1 MYSLLWT
8 NSYIKKENWEIQ
20 VTNNINLE
28 PKLVGDI
35 EGSFLVPAYQRGYRW
50 EDEAAM
56 LLNDI
61 DEIAE
66 GQNYSLQP
74 IVVKNIGEKKYE
86 LIDGQQRLTT
96 IFLVFRYMKQLD
108 LPFQVNFSLEF
119 ETRTDSR
126 DFLESIEDNKLD
138 IVPQNIDELFI
149 LKAYKIISK
158 WFKSQKDEA
167 LAAFNLYKKL
177 KERIH
182 IIWYEVNLNEDSV
195 ALFTR
200 LNIGRIPLR
209 NSELVKALF
218 LSRNNGID
226 DRKQLEIATEWDIIE
241 KELHNDSLWYFIT
254 NEKPEL
260 YPTRIELI
268 FNLMANK
275 QVEEREKF
283 FTFYYFDKKIKKIKE
298 SQSKSDIW
306 TEIQRYYQRLKE
318 WYENI
323 ELYHK
328 IGYLVASES
337 RSLQDLIYNSKDTT
351 KTEFQNSL
359 NKLIAES
366 IDFKK
371 DYCELSYENK
381 TDYGLITKLLLLFNV
396 ETIRQKSDE
405 TMRFPFDKH
414 KQEDW
419 SLEHIHAQ
427 QSQGLNKKEQ
437 WIEWLSL
444 HKVSLLNI
452 DKDANNDLIQDITD
466 AANDEKLTSET
477 FSELF
482 EKVTNILSEEGS
494 IDYTHSLSNLALLR
508 QSNNSALNNSTFD
521 VKRNK
526 ILEMD
531 KKSDYI
537 PVGTRRVFLKYY
549 TPSQLN
555 QMNFW
560 GKVDRDGYINEMN
573 NVLRNYLTLIEKSI
587 KS

>member
-1 MYSLLWT
+1 M
-8 NSYIKKENWEIQ
+8 
-20 VTNNINLE
+20 TNNINLE

-61 DEIAE
+61 DDIAE
-66 GQNYSLQP
+66 GKNYSLQP

-96 IFLVFRYMKQLD
+96 IFLIFRYMKQLD
-108 LPFQVNFSLEF
+108 LPFQVNFSLEY
-119 ETRTDSR
+119 ETRINSR
-126 DFLESIEDNKLD
+126 NFLESIADNKLD
-138 IVPQNIDELFI
+138 MVPQNIDELFI
-149 LKAYKIISK
+149 LKAYKIISE

-167 LAAFNLYKKL
+167 LVAFNLYKKL

-254 NEKPEL
+254 NEKQEL

-275 QVEEREKF
+275 QVGEREKF
-283 FTFYYFDKKIKKIKE
+283 FTFFYFDKKIKKTKE
-298 SQSKSDIW
+298 VQTKSDIW

-328 IGYLVASES
+328 IGYLVTSES
-337 RSLQDLIYNSKDTT
+337 RSLQDLIYNSRDTT

-359 NKLIAES
+359 NKLIAKS

-381 TDYGLITKLLLLFNV
+381 TDYSLITKLLLLFNV

-437 WIEWLSL
+437 WVEWLSL
-444 HKVSLLNI
+444 HKISLLNI
-452 DKDANNDLIQDITD
+452 DKDTNNDLIQDITD
-466 AANDEKLTSET
+466 AANDEKLTNET
-477 FSELF
+477 FSDLF
-482 EKVTNILSEEGS
+482 DKVTNVLSEEGS
-494 IDYTHSLSNLALLR
+494 IDYTHSLSNLALLS
-508 QSNNSALNNSTFD
+508 QSGNSALNNSAFD

-531 KKSDYI
+531 KNSDYI
-537 PVGTRRVFLKYY
+537 PVATRRVFLKYY

-560 GKVDRDGYINEMN
+560 GKVDRDGYINEIN
-573 NVLRNYLTLIEKSI
+573 NVLRSYLTLIEKSI